1 MNNGLSGIKNII
13 WALAIVVA
21 LAAVLVGLI
30 ITMVLGFGGQ
40 RQDGT
45 MYLGEGSGLSSG
57 GSDGTSSGSGGVD
70 GGLDAGAGAMALPGS
85 QDTGLEYL
93 FNLTFLCD
101 ESFAAVGSFG
111 ANFGST
117 ASAQVWLP
125 AGGSLPAA
133 DAAGTRIIYPND
145 GTEKSPADA
154 AGLYQPARLVIY
166 LGGDSLGSADQ
177 ASFIAGY
184 SSLVKGI
191 QAASPETRIICC
203 SIGSVTAAYTGT
215 DGLTASLV
223 AQANQWIQQVCA
235 DTGVYYADLGAI
247 LNDTS
252 GALSAEYAATDGRS
266 ISAAGISKIMDYFRM
281 HGI

>member
-13 WALAIVVA
+13 WALAIVIA
-21 LAAVLVGLI
+21 LAAVLIGLV

-40 RQDGT
+40 RRDGT
-45 MYLGEGSGLSSG
+45 MYLGESEGFSAGDALL
-57 GSDGTSSGSGGVD
+57 SGSGVD
-70 GGLDAGAGAMALPGS
+70 GGLESSSGVMALPGS

-101 ESFAAVGSFG
+101 DSFSAVNGFG

-125 AGGSLPAA
+125 AGGSFPAA
-133 DAAGTRIIYPND
+133 DAAGTKIIYPND

-166 LGGDSLGSADQ
+166 LGGDGLGSTDQ

-184 SSLVKGI
+184 RALVQGI
-191 QAASPETRIICC
+191 QAASPETKIICC
-203 SIGSVTAAYTGT
+203 SIGSVATAYAGI
-215 DGLTASLV
+215 DGLTPELV

-252 GALSAEYAATDGRS
+252 GALSAEYASADGRS
-266 ISAAGISKIMDYFRM
+266 INAGGISKVMEYFRM

>member
-45 MYLGEGSGLSSG
+45 LYLGEGSGLFSG
-57 GSDGTSSGSGGVD
+57 GSAGHSDSSSGVD
-70 GGLDAGAGAMALPGS
+70 GGLDTGAMALPGS

-101 ESFAAVGSFG
+101 DSFAAVGSFG

-133 DAAGTRIIYPND
+133 NAAGTRIIYPND
-145 GTEKSPADA
+145 GTEKTPADA

-166 LGGDSLGSADQ
+166 LGGDSLGSADRD
-177 ASFIAGY
+177 SFIAGY

-191 QAASPETRIICC
+191 QSASPETRIICC

-266 ISAAGISKIMDYFRM
+266 ISAAGISKIMEYFRM

>member
-13 WALAIVVA
+13 WAFAIVVA

-45 MYLGEGSGLSSG
+45 LYLGEGSGLSSG
-57 GSDGTSSGSGGVD
+57 GSAGHSTGSSGVD
-70 GGLDAGAGAMALPGS
+70 GGLDTGAMALPGS

-101 ESFAAVGSFG
+101 DSFAAVGSFG
-111 ANFGST
+111 ANYGST

-133 DAAGTRIIYPND
+133 GAAGTRIIYPND
-145 GTEKSPADA
+145 GTEKTPADA

-166 LGGDSLGSADQ
+166 LGGDSLGSADRD
-177 ASFIAGY
+177 SFIAGY

-191 QAASPETRIICC
+191 QSASPETRIICC

-215 DGLTASLV
+215 DGLTAERV

-266 ISAAGISKIMDYFRM
+266 ISAAGISKIMEYFRM

>member
-1 MNNGLSGIKNII
+1 MI

-21 LAAVLVGLI
+21 LAAVVIGLV

-45 MYLGEGSGLSSG
+45 LYLGEGSGFSAG
-57 GSDGTSSGSGGVD
+57 GKQPADSPVD
-70 GGLDAGAGAMALPGS
+70 GGLEGGIGAMALPGS

-101 ESFAAVGSFG
+101 DSFAAVGSFG

-133 DAAGTRIIYPND
+133 DAAGTKIIYPND

-166 LGGDSLGSADQ
+166 LGGDSLGSADRD
-177 ASFIAGY
+177 SFIAGY

-191 QAASPETRIICC
+191 QSASPETRIICC
-203 SIGSVTAAYTGT
+203 SIGSVTAAYAGT
-215 DGLTASLV
+215 DGLTSSLV

-252 GALSAEYAATDGRS
+252 GALSAEYAAADGRS
-266 ISAAGISKIMDYFRM
+266 ISAAGISKVMEYFRM

>member
-45 MYLGEGSGLSSG
+45 LYLGEGSGLST
-57 GSDGTSSGSGGVD
+57 GSKGPADSPVD
-70 GGLDAGAGAMALPGS
+70 GGLEVGAGAMTLPGS
-85 QDTGLEYL
+85 QDMGLEYL

-101 ESFAAVGSFG
+101 DSFSAVNSFG

-133 DAAGTRIIYPND
+133 GAAGTRIIYPND
-145 GTEKSPADA
+145 GTEKTPADA

-166 LGGDSLGSADQ
+166 LGGDSLGNADQ

-191 QAASPETRIICC
+191 QSASPETRIICC

-215 DGLTASLV
+215 DGLTAERI

-266 ISAAGISKIMDYFRM
+266 ISSAGISKIMEYFRM

>member
-13 WALAIVVA
+13 WALAIVIA
-21 LAAVLVGLI
+21 LAAVLIGLV

-45 MYLGEGSGLSSG
+45 MYLGESEGFSAGDALL
-57 GSDGTSSGSGGVD
+57 SGSGVD
-70 GGLDAGAGAMALPGS
+70 GGLESSFGVMALPGS

-101 ESFAAVGSFG
+101 DSFSAVNGFG

-125 AGGSLPAA
+125 AGGSFPAA
-133 DAAGTRIIYPND
+133 DAAGTKIIYPND

-166 LGGDSLGSADQ
+166 LGGDGLGSTDQ

-184 SSLVKGI
+184 RALVQGI
-191 QAASPETRIICC
+191 QAASPETKIICC
-203 SIGSVTAAYTGT
+203 SIGSVATAYAGI
-215 DGLTASLV
+215 DGLTPELV

-252 GALSAEYAATDGRS
+252 GALSAEYASADGRS
-266 ISAAGISKIMDYFRM
+266 INAGGISKVMEYFRM

>member
-13 WALAIVVA
+13 WALAIVIA
-21 LAAVLVGLI
+21 LAAVLIGLV

-45 MYLGEGSGLSSG
+45 MYLGESEGFSAGDALL
-57 GSDGTSSGSGGVD
+57 SGSGVD
-70 GGLDAGAGAMALPGS
+70 GGLESSSGVMALPGS

-101 ESFAAVGSFG
+101 DSFSAVNGFG

-125 AGGSLPAA
+125 AGGSFPAA
-133 DAAGTRIIYPND
+133 DAAGTKIIYPND

-166 LGGDSLGSADQ
+166 LGGDGLGSTDQ

-184 SSLVKGI
+184 RALVQGI
-191 QAASPETRIICC
+191 QAASPETKIICC
-203 SIGSVTAAYTGT
+203 SIGSVATAYAGI
-215 DGLTASLV
+215 DGLTPEMV

-235 DTGVYYADLGAI
+235 DAGVYYADLGAI

-252 GALSAEYAATDGRS
+252 GALSAEYASADGRS
-266 ISAAGISKIMDYFRM
+266 INAGGISKVMEYFRM

>member
-45 MYLGEGSGLSSG
+45 LYLGEGSGLSSG
-57 GSDGTSSGSGGVD
+57 GSAGHSDSSGVD
-70 GGLDAGAGAMALPGS
+70 GGLDGGAGAMALPGS

-101 ESFAAVGSFG
+101 ESFSAVGSFG

-125 AGGSLPAA
+125 AGGILPATN
-133 DAAGTRIIYPND
+133 AASIKIIYPND
-145 GTEKSPADA
+145 GTEKTPADA

-166 LGGDSLGSADQ
+166 LGGDNLGSADRD
-177 ASFIAGY
+177 SFIAGY

-191 QAASPETRIICC
+191 QSASPETRIICC

-252 GALSAEYAATDGRS
+252 GALSAEYAAADGRS
-266 ISAAGISKIMDYFRM
+266 ISAAGISKIMEYFRM

>member
-1 MNNGLSGIKNII
+1 MNNGLTGLKNII
-13 WALAIVVA
+13 WAFAIVIA
-21 LAAVLVGLI
+21 LAAVLIGLI
-30 ITMVLGFGGQ
+30 VTMVLGFGGQ

-45 MYLGEGSGLSSG
+45 LYLGEGSGLST
-57 GSDGTSSGSGGVD
+57 GSKGPADSPVD
-70 GGLDAGAGAMALPGS
+70 GGMEVGASAMTLPGS
-85 QDTGLEYL
+85 QDMGLEYL

-101 ESFAAVGSFG
+101 NSFSAVNSFG

-125 AGGSLPAA
+125 AGGSFS
-133 DAAGTRIIYPND
+133 AAGADGTKIIYPND

-154 AGLYQPARLVIY
+154 AGLYQPSRLVIY
-166 LGGDSLGSADQ
+166 LGGDGLGNTDQ

-184 SSLVKGI
+184 SALVQGI

-203 SIGSVTAAYTGT
+203 SIGSVTAAYAGV
-215 DGLTASLV
+215 DGLTAQGV
-223 AQANQWIQQVCA
+223 AQANQWIQQVCV
-235 DTGVYYADLGAI
+235 DTGVYYADLGGI

-252 GALSAEYAATDGRS
+252 GALSAEYASADGRS
-266 ISAAGISKIMDYFRM
+266 INSSGISKVMDYFRM

>member
-1 MNNGLSGIKNII
+1 
-13 WALAIVVA
+13 
-21 LAAVLVGLI
+21 
-30 ITMVLGFGGQ
+30 
-40 RQDGT
+40 
-45 MYLGEGSGLSSG
+45 
-57 GSDGTSSGSGGVD
+57 
-70 GGLDAGAGAMALPGS
+70 MALPGS

>member
-13 WALAIVVA
+13 WALGIVIA
-21 LAAVLVGLI
+21 LAAVLIGLI

-45 MYLGEGSGLSSG
+45 LHLGESGGFSAGDAGLS
-57 GSDGTSSGSGGVD
+57 GSNLD
-70 GGLDAGAGAMALPGS
+70 GGLAGGTGAMALPGS

-101 ESFAAVGSFG
+101 ESFSAVNSFG
-111 ANFGST
+111 TNFGST

-125 AGGSLPAA
+125 AGGSFPAA
-133 DAAGTRIIYPND
+133 NAASTSIIYPND
-145 GTEKSPADA
+145 GTEKSPVDA
-154 AGLYQPARLVIY
+154 AELYQPSRLVIY
-166 LGGDSLGSADQ
+166 LGGDGLGSTDQ
-177 ASFIAGY
+177 AGFIAGY
-184 SSLVKGI
+184 SALVQRI

-215 DGLTASLV
+215 DGLTPELV

-252 GALSAEYAATDGRS
+252 GALSAEYAAADGRS
-266 ISAAGISKIMDYFRM
+266 ISSAGISKLMEYFRM

>member
-45 MYLGEGSGLSSG
+45 LYLGEGSGLSSG
-57 GSDGTSSGSGGVD
+57 GSAGHSDSSGVD
-70 GGLDAGAGAMALPGS
+70 GGLDGGAGAMALPGS

-101 ESFAAVGSFG
+101 ESFSAVGSFG

-117 ASAQVWLP
+117 ASAQVGLP
-125 AGGSLPAA
+125 AGGILPATN
-133 DAAGTRIIYPND
+133 AASTKIIYPND
-145 GTEKSPADA
+145 GTEKTPADA

-166 LGGDSLGSADQ
+166 LGGDNLGNTDRD
-177 ASFIAGY
+177 SFIAGY

-191 QAASPETRIICC
+191 QSASPETRIICC

-252 GALSAEYAATDGRS
+252 GALSAEYAAADGRS
-266 ISAAGISKIMDYFRM
+266 ISAAGISKIMEYFRM

>member
-1 MNNGLSGIKNII
+1 MNNGLTGLKNII
-13 WALAIVVA
+13 WAFAIVIA
-21 LAAVLVGLI
+21 LAAVLIGLI
-30 ITMVLGFGGQ
+30 VTMVLGFGGQ

-45 MYLGEGSGLSSG
+45 LYLGESSGLSA
-57 GSDGTSSGSGGVD
+57 GSKRPSDSPVD
-70 GGLDAGAGAMALPGS
+70 GGLETGAGAMALPGS
-85 QDTGLEYL
+85 QDMGLEYL

-101 ESFAAVGSFG
+101 DSFSAVNSFG

-125 AGGSLPAA
+125 AGGSFPAA
-133 DAAGTRIIYPND
+133 GAANTKIIYPND
-145 GTEKSPADA
+145 GTEKAPADA
-154 AGLYQPARLVIY
+154 AGLYKPSRLVIY
-166 LGGDSLGSADQ
+166 LGGDSLGNADQ

-184 SSLVKGI
+184 SALVQGI

-203 SIGSVTAAYTGT
+203 SIGSVTAAYAGV
-215 DGLTASLV
+215 DGLTAERV
-223 AQANQWIQQVCA
+223 TQANQWIQQVCV

-252 GALSAEYAATDGRS
+252 GALSAEYASADGRS
-266 ISAAGISKIMDYFRM
+266 INSGGISKVMDYFRM

>member
-45 MYLGEGSGLSSG
+45 LYLGESSALSSG
-57 GSDGTSSGSGGVD
+57 SSAGSSGVD
-70 GGLDAGAGAMALPGS
+70 GGLDTGAGAMALPGS

-101 ESFAAVGSFG
+101 ESFSAVGSFG
-111 ANFGST
+111 ANYGST

-125 AGGSLPAA
+125 AGESLPATN
-133 DAAGTRIIYPND
+133 AASTKIIYPND
-145 GTEKSPADA
+145 GTEKTPADA

-166 LGGDSLGSADQ
+166 LGGDSLGSTDRD
-177 ASFIAGY
+177 SFIAGY

-191 QAASPETRIICC
+191 QSASPETRIICC

-215 DGLTASLV
+215 DGLTAELV

-266 ISAAGISKIMDYFRM
+266 ISSAGISKIMEYFRM

>member
-45 MYLGEGSGLSSG
+45 LYLGEGSGLSSG
-57 GSDGTSSGSGGVD
+57 GSAGTSAGSSGVD
-70 GGLDAGAGAMALPGS
+70 GGLDTGAMALPGS

-101 ESFAAVGSFG
+101 ESFSAVGSFG

-133 DAAGTRIIYPND
+133 GAASNKIIYPND
-145 GTEKSPADA
+145 GTEKTPADA
-154 AGLYQPARLVIY
+154 ASLYQPARLVIY
-166 LGGDSLGSADQ
+166 LGGDSLGSADRD
-177 ASFIAGY
+177 SFIAGY

-191 QAASPETRIICC
+191 QSASPETRIICC

-266 ISAAGISKIMDYFRM
+266 ISAAGISKVMEYFRM

>member
-45 MYLGEGSGLSSG
+45 LYLGEGSGLSSG
-57 GSDGTSSGSGGVD
+57 GSAGHSAGSSGVD
-70 GGLDAGAGAMALPGS
+70 GGLDTGAMALPGS

-111 ANFGST
+111 ANYGST

-133 DAAGTRIIYPND
+133 GAAGTRIIYPND
-145 GTEKSPADA
+145 GTEKTPADA
-154 AGLYQPARLVIY
+154 AGLDQPARLVIY
-166 LGGDSLGSADQ
+166 LGGDSLGSSDRD
-177 ASFIAGY
+177 SFIAGY

-191 QAASPETRIICC
+191 QSASPETRIICC

-215 DGLTASLV
+215 DGLTAERV

-266 ISAAGISKIMDYFRM
+266 ISAAGISKIMEYFRM

>member
-13 WALAIVVA
+13 WALAIVIA
-21 LAAVLVGLI
+21 LAAVLIGLV

-45 MYLGEGSGLSSG
+45 MYLGESEGFSAGDALL
-57 GSDGTSSGSGGVD
+57 SGSGVD
-70 GGLDAGAGAMALPGS
+70 GGLESSSGVMALPGS

-101 ESFAAVGSFG
+101 DSFSAVNGFG

-125 AGGSLPAA
+125 AGGSFPAA
-133 DAAGTRIIYPND
+133 DAAGTKIIYPND

-166 LGGDSLGSADQ
+166 LGGDGLGSTDQ

-184 SSLVKGI
+184 RALVQGI
-191 QAASPETRIICC
+191 QAASPETKIICC
-203 SIGSVTAAYTGT
+203 SIGSVATAYAGI
-215 DGLTASLV
+215 DGLTPELV

-235 DTGVYYADLGAI
+235 DAGVYYADLGAI

-252 GALSAEYAATDGRS
+252 GALSAEYASADGRS
-266 ISAAGISKIMDYFRM
+266 INAGGISKVMEYFRM

>member
-13 WALAIVVA
+13 WAFAIVVA

-45 MYLGEGSGLSSG
+45 LYLGEGSGLSSG
-57 GSDGTSSGSGGVD
+57 GSAGHSTGSSGVD
-70 GGLDAGAGAMALPGS
+70 GGLDTGAMALPGS

-101 ESFAAVGSFG
+101 DSFAAVGSFG
-111 ANFGST
+111 ANYGST

-133 DAAGTRIIYPND
+133 GAAGTRIIYPND
-145 GTEKSPADA
+145 GTEKTPADA

-166 LGGDSLGSADQ
+166 LGGDSLGSADRD
-177 ASFIAGY
+177 SFIAGY

-191 QAASPETRIICC
+191 QSASPETRIICC

-215 DGLTASLV
+215 DGLTAELV

-266 ISAAGISKIMDYFRM
+266 ISAAGISKIMEYFRM

>member
-45 MYLGEGSGLSSG
+45 LYLGEGSGLSA
-57 GSDGTSSGSGGVD
+57 GSSSSHSAGSSGVD
-70 GGLDAGAGAMALPGS
+70 GGLDTDAGVMALPGS

-101 ESFAAVGSFG
+101 ESFSAVGSFG

-125 AGGSLPAA
+125 AGGILPATN
-133 DAAGTRIIYPND
+133 AASTKIIYPND
-145 GTEKSPADA
+145 GTEKTPADA

-166 LGGDSLGSADQ
+166 LGGDNLGSADRD
-177 ASFIAGY
+177 SFIAGY

-191 QAASPETRIICC
+191 QSASPETRIICC

-252 GALSAEYAATDGRS
+252 GALSAEYAAADGRS
-266 ISAAGISKIMDYFRM
+266 ISAAGISKIMEYFRM

>member
-45 MYLGEGSGLSSG
+45 LYLGESSGLSSG
-57 GSDGTSSGSGGVD
+57 SSSGHSAGNSGVD
-70 GGLDAGAGAMALPGS
+70 GGLDGSAGAMALPGS

-101 ESFAAVGSFG
+101 DSFSAVNGFG

-125 AGGSLPAA
+125 AGGSFPAA
-133 DAAGTRIIYPND
+133 DAAGTKIIYPND

-166 LGGDSLGSADQ
+166 LGGDGLGSTDQ

-184 SSLVKGI
+184 RALVQGI
-191 QAASPETRIICC
+191 QAASPETKIICC
-203 SIGSVTAAYTGT
+203 SIGSVISTSASS
-215 DGLTASLV
+215 GLAPGYVVIT
-223 AQANQWIQQVCA
+223 I
-235 DTGVYYADLGAI
+235 T
-247 LNDTS
+247 
-252 GALSAEYAATDGRS
+252 
-266 ISAAGISKIMDYFRM
+266 
-281 HGI
+281 

>member
-1 MNNGLSGIKNII
+1 MI

-45 MYLGEGSGLSSG
+45 LYLGESSALSSG
-57 GSDGTSSGSGGVD
+57 SSSGSSAGSSGVD
-70 GGLDAGAGAMALPGS
+70 GGLDTGAGAMALPGS

-101 ESFAAVGSFG
+101 ESFSAVGSFG
-111 ANFGST
+111 ANYGST

-133 DAAGTRIIYPND
+133 NAANTKIIYPND

-166 LGGDSLGSADQ
+166 LGGDSLGSTDQ

-191 QAASPETRIICC
+191 QSASPETRIICC
-203 SIGSVTAAYTGT
+203 SIGSVTAAYTGA
-215 DGLTASLV
+215 DGLTAELV

-266 ISAAGISKIMDYFRM
+266 ISSAGISKIMEYFRM

>member
-45 MYLGEGSGLSSG
+45 LYLGEGSGLSAG
-57 GSDGTSSGSGGVD
+57 GSAGTSAGNSGVD
-70 GGLDAGAGAMALPGS
+70 GGLDGGAGAMALPGS

-101 ESFAAVGSFG
+101 ESFSAVGSFG

-125 AGGSLPAA
+125 AGGSFPSAGAA
-133 DAAGTRIIYPND
+133 STKIIYPND

-166 LGGDSLGSADQ
+166 LGGDGLGSAHIRDGQ
-177 ASFIAGY
+177 ADNVRPRHLHGLDLGHRGFHVPGLGVAHGLDGDRGAAADLHPAHVYFFHGISFIHHFF
-184 SSLVKGI
+184 
-191 QAASPETRIICC
+191 T
-203 SIGSVTAAYTGT
+203 
-215 DGLTASLV
+215 
-223 AQANQWIQQVCA
+223 
-235 DTGVYYADLGAI
+235 I
-247 LNDTS
+247 LNISLNITN
-252 GALSAEYAATDGRS
+252 A
-266 ISAAGISKIMDYFRM
+266 ISASSSIMPAAW
-281 HGI
+281 I

>member
-1 MNNGLSGIKNII
+1 MNNGLTGLKNII
-13 WALAIVVA
+13 WAFAIVIA
-21 LAAVLVGLI
+21 LAAVLIGLI

-45 MYLGEGSGLSSG
+45 LYLGESGTLSSG
-57 GSDGTSSGSGGVD
+57 SKRPDDSPVD
-70 GGLDAGAGAMALPGS
+70 GGLEIGAGAMALPGS
-85 QDTGLEYL
+85 QDMGLEYL

-101 ESFAAVGSFG
+101 DSFSAVNSFG

-125 AGGSLPAA
+125 AGGSFPAA
-133 DAAGTRIIYPND
+133 GAAGTKIIYPND

-154 AGLYQPARLVIY
+154 AGLYKPSRLVIY
-166 LGGDSLGSADQ
+166 LGGDSLGNADQ
-177 ASFIAGY
+177 AGFIAGY
-184 SSLVKGI
+184 SALVQGI

-203 SIGSVTAAYTGT
+203 SIGSVTAAYAGV
-215 DGLTASLV
+215 DGLTAERV
-223 AQANQWIQQVCA
+223 TQANQWIQQVCA

-252 GALSAEYAATDGRS
+252 GALSAEYASADGRS
-266 ISAAGISKIMDYFRM
+266 INSGGISKVMEYFRM

>member
-45 MYLGEGSGLSSG
+45 LYLGEGSGLSSG
-57 GSDGTSSGSGGVD
+57 GSAGHSDSSGVD
-70 GGLDAGAGAMALPGS
+70 GGLDGSAGAMALPGS

-101 ESFAAVGSFG
+101 ESFSAVGSFG

-125 AGGSLPAA
+125 AGGILPATN
-133 DAAGTRIIYPND
+133 AASIKIIYPND
-145 GTEKSPADA
+145 GTEKTPADA

-166 LGGDSLGSADQ
+166 LGGDNLGNTDRD
-177 ASFIAGY
+177 SFIAGY

-191 QAASPETRIICC
+191 QSASPETRIICC

-252 GALSAEYAATDGRS
+252 GALSAEYAAADGRS
-266 ISAAGISKIMDYFRM
+266 ISAAGISKIMEYFRM